1 MNEQKVRE
9 LVGQLQDPFLHKTLE
24 ETGGIVGVSIKEEKQ
39 HVSVKIAIAKTNTPE
54 QMTLQMK
61 VVEVLKANAQDL
73 ADIFIVSQAYIA
85 ESAPAEVLNEY
96 TEDGITVWVTKAEG
110 EKCERCWK
118 YRKLGEVA
126 GHETVCTDCANAV
139 G

>member
-1 MNEQKVRE
+1 MIFYQLYKV
-9 LVGQLQDPFLHKTLE
+9 GSSLE
-24 ETGGIVGVSIKEEKQ
+24 VAVY
-39 HVSVKIAIAKTNTPE
+39 VKSENA
-54 QMTLQMK
+54 
-61 VVEVLKANAQDL
+61 EVLNANAKDL
-73 ADIFIVSQAYIA
+73 ADIFIVSQAYVA

-118 YRKLGEVA
+118 YRKLGEVS